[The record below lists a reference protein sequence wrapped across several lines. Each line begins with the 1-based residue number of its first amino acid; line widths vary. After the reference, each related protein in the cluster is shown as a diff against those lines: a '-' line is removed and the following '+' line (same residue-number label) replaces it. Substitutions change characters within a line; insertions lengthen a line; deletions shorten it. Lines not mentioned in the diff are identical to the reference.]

1 MNKKSNGRTTSGA
14 CAALIVACVAGLPCA
29 PAWSADSPNLL
40 EDPFVLSLGAYLVN
54 SDTSL
59 RVDGKAGE
67 IGTPIDWDRTFGGGD
82 LTRFRV
88 EAQWRFADRHKLRAM
103 WFNSDR
109 SASRTLDRE
118 IDWGDETFPV
128 DTRVKG
134 EIKYD
139 IYELSYEYA
148 FFKRETYEL
157 SASIGAYYA
166 QWDASLSA
174 TITNPDGSNQR
185 NAKGD
190 ASLDAPLPV
199 LGLRGQWV
207 LPYDLSL
214 DMSGQW
220 FVVSIDQYSGNLQ
233 DYRGTLTWQPKPW
246 LGIGLGY
253 DWFSAHGD
261 ADSGNFKGNLDW
273 SFHGPMLFY
282 SAAF

>member
-1 MNKKSNGRTTSGA
+1 MASARSTLVASAILG
-14 CAALIVACVAGLPCA
+14 CVVAASPAKAGGT
-29 PAWSADSPNLL
+29 DLL
-40 EDPFVLSLGAYLVN
+40 SDPFFLSLGGYLVD
-54 SDTSL
+54 SDTRM
-59 RVDGKAGE
+59 RVDGKGGE
-67 IGTPIDWDRTFGGGD
+67 QGTPIDWERTFGGGD
-82 LTRFRV
+82 VTRFRV
-88 EAQWRFADRHKLRAM
+88 DAQWRFADRHKLRVM

-109 SASRTLDRE
+109 SASRTVERE

-128 DTRVKG
+128 GAKVKG

-139 IYELSYEYA
+139 IYELAYEYA
-148 FFKRETYEL
+148 FFKRETYEI
-157 SASIGAYYA
+157 SGSIGAYYA

-199 LGLRGQWV
+199 LGLRGQWA
-207 LPYDLSL
+207 LPYDLSI
-214 DMSGQW
+214 DVSGQW
-220 FVVSIDQYSGNLQ
+220 FAVSLDQYSGNLQ

-261 ADSGNFKGNLDW
+261 ADSDSFHGNLDW
-273 SFHGPMLFY
+273 TFQGPMLYY
-282 SAAF
+282 SASF